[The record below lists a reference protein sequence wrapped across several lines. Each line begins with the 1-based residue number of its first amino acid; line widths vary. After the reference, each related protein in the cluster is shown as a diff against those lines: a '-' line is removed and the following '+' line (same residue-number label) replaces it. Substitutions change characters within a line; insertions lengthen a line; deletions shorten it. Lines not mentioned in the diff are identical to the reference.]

1 MLDWTQCGSKDN
13 WLRERQFASSAARP
27 GVATS
32 HNRAGAWPDGLHASG
47 TLNHAYRYRIFSPGL
62 TRGRQD
68 GVKCDA
74 RSHQQ
79 AVGDDIVHGLGSKIV
94 QLGLP
99 LLIAIL
105 ACATIADDSDLDA
118 RVKQWIVDLGH
129 KKFAVR
135 QTAHEHL
142 AEVGKPAFTQLEKIA
157 RSGSTE
163 QRYRARAIIRYV
175 NWHTLYTGFLEV
187 SQQEDD
193 KMDLDKAMW
202 LMSLLVDPKVERAPL
217 QRQLDKIAQ
226 DVRVR
231 LGKQVDPAKAEP
243 RIVVDALI
251 AVLKDKYKLAGAQTN
266 YDHPDNSSLDRVLS
280 SKKGLPI
287 LLSHIAVSVAD
298 RLQVPIVGI
307 PMPGRYMIKYD
318 GARAPEGFSA
328 DDIIINP
335 FDDWQILSQDGVR
348 AIIPG
353 FDPATHL
360 VPSTRRATIDRM
372 LRNLASD
379 FAVLQQ
385 SDRATQAMKLL
396 ELF

>member
-1 MLDWTQCGSKDN
+1 M
-13 WLRERQFASSAARP
+13 
-27 GVATS
+27 
-32 HNRAGAWPDGLHASG
+32 
-47 TLNHAYRYRIFSPGL
+47 
-62 TRGRQD
+62 
-68 GVKCDA
+68 
-74 RSHQQ
+74 
-79 AVGDDIVHGLGSKIV
+79 HGLSSKIV

-99 LLIAIL
+99 LLIAML

-142 AEVGKPAFTQLEKIA
+142 VEVGTPAFTQLEKIA

-193 KMDLDKAMW
+193 KMDLDKVMW

-280 SKKGLPI
+280 SNKGLPI

-298 RLQVPIVGI
+298 RLQIPIVGI
-307 PMPGRYMIKYD
+307 PIPGRYMIKYD

-360 VPSTRRATIDRM
+360 IPSTRRATIDRM